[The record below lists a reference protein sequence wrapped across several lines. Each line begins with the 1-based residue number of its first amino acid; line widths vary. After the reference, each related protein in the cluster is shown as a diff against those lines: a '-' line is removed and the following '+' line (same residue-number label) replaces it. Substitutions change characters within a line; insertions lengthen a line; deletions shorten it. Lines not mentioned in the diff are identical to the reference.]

1 MITFIT
7 EVFVFLQAPTF
18 FLSLLDLISF
28 LSFFRLIVFILTQ
41 VFAINSQSSN
51 QENILRLSTE
61 IHLLTLNVERNETP
75 PSYEMPWIRI
85 IYNTECHHNIRC
97 MLRNF
102 GSNFWLHAC
111 LFYVLVSKLNQFVL
125 LFQIITKYKSEYE
138 YKIILFKYEIRVK
151 LFN

>member
-75 PSYEMPWIRI
+75 PIVRNALDTNYLIQNVTTTSGVCYGILARI
-85 IYNTECHHNIRC
+85 
-97 MLRNF
+97 F
-102 GSNFWLHAC
+102 GCISAC
-111 LFYVLVSKLNQFVL
+111 LLVLCFGK
-125 LFQIITKYKSEYE
+125 QIELVCAFISNNY
-138 YKIILFKYEIRVK
+138 
-151 LFN
+151 

>member
-1 MITFIT
+1 MLLFIKCIWFYKKNIIMITFLT

-18 FLSLLDLISF
+18 SLSLLDLISF

-85 IYNTECHHNIRC
+85 IKYRMSPQHPVYVTE
-97 MLRNF
+97 
-102 GSNFWLHAC
+102 FWLEFLAAC
-111 LFYVLVSKLNQFVL
+111 LLVLYFGK
-125 LFQIITKYKSEYE
+125 QIELVCAFISNNY
-138 YKIILFKYEIRVK
+138 
-151 LFN
+151 

>member
-51 QENILRLSTE
+51 
-61 IHLLTLNVERNETP
+61 
-75 PSYEMPWIRI
+75 
-85 IYNTECHHNIRC
+85 
-97 MLRNF
+97 
-102 GSNFWLHAC
+102 
-111 LFYVLVSKLNQFVL
+111 
-125 LFQIITKYKSEYE
+125 
-138 YKIILFKYEIRVK
+138 
-151 LFN
+151 

>member
-51 QENILRLSTE
+51 WENILRLSTE

-85 IYNTECHHNIRC
+85 I
-97 MLRNF
+97 
-102 GSNFWLHAC
+102 
-111 LFYVLVSKLNQFVL
+111 
-125 LFQIITKYKSEYE
+125 
-138 YKIILFKYEIRVK
+138 
-151 LFN
+151 